1 MVFLLFRHRVTGVLG
16 LFLAFKLTF
25 RKQLRSL
32 DDRLLNG
39 QTVDARKIAVWRGL
53 LLRPRRLQFVS
64 FLGIRV
70 LSLAHGL
77 SDHSGFRSIVKLF
90 GLETCEI
97 KLLVFRSVKPLL
109 TLALGTFIRVFVGS
123 FGPNNFLFLALGIEL
138 GDVVLIQSIRGDKPF
153 FAINSLED
161 GLLAIGVSFRVELLD
176 EINEVVFLGA
186 VVDHSLQSLVVGG
199 FVDLHVALLVDPLE
213 LRELGVVNHEH
224 HDAGLVYQNLESL
237 KGKLV

>member
-1 MVFLLFRHRVTGVLG
+1 M
-16 LFLAFKLTF
+16 
-25 RKQLRSL
+25 
-32 DDRLLNG
+32 
-39 QTVDARKIAVWRGL
+39 
-53 LLRPRRLQFVS
+53 
-64 FLGIRV
+64 
-70 LSLAHGL
+70 
-77 SDHSGFRSIVKLF
+77 
-90 GLETCEI
+90 
-97 KLLVFRSVKPLL
+97 
-109 TLALGTFIRVFVGS
+109 
-123 FGPNNFLFLALGIEL
+123 ALGIEL

-186 VVDHSLQSLVVGG
+186 VVYHSLQSLVVGG
-199 FVDLHVALLVDPLE
+199 FVNLHVALLVDPLE